1 MTHVTGECDSG
12 HGLKHDPAILIHRAL
27 RLLRKLP
34 QHLRVTAQQKIGKPG
49 SGVMISK

>member
-1 MTHVTGECDSG
+1 MTRVTGECDSG
-12 HGLKHDPAILIHRAL
+12 HGLKHDPAILIHPTL

-34 QHLRVTAQQKIGKPG
+34 QKMRVTAQQKIEKPG